1 MPKVKAFKRA
11 RRTISGIPSL
21 SSFEK
26 KKSDMS
32 PYELRK
38 IIRKELSNELE
49 EKHACCD
56 YQNIAIQR
64 NIPSGIVFNADEIGS
79 TGNFYKILPEI
90 SQSVAGETG
99 RAYNTRIGNEIT
111 LKEIDLHGFLS
122 HADDAVQDISL
133 PNSRLAVRVMILRAK
148 QINDGEVLFNNMPT
162 DTFLCFGNWD
172 ATGNAGPSNF
182 GGFVLDPFRDI
193 NRDTFSVRYDETF
206 QIESPVVI
214 TGLTATTAGVIPATT
229 KVFRHKLKFG
239 TNGLKLKYSEEADL
253 EPNNFPYFL
262 CVGYSSTTG
271 TTGPENGKVRM
282 TLSCVGTYTDA

>member
-1 MPKVKAFKRA
+1 MPQSAKRA
-11 RRTISGIPSL
+11 RRTVSSLPSL
-21 SSFEK
+21 KDFKFPEK
-26 KKSDMS
+26 KGMS

-64 NIPSGIVFNADEIGS
+64 NIPSGVVFNADEIGS

-90 SQSVAGETG
+90 TQSITGETG

-111 LKEIDLHGFLS
+111 LKEIDLKGFLS
-122 HADDAVQDISL
+122 HADDATNDISL

-148 QINDGEVLFNNMPT
+148 EINDGQLLFNNMPT
-162 DTFLCFGNWD
+162 DTLLRFGNWD
-172 ATGNAGPSNF
+172 STGNAGPTNF
-182 GGFVLDPFRDI
+182 GGFVLDPFRDL
-193 NRDTFSVRYDETF
+193 NRDTFSVRYDQTF
-206 QIESPVVI
+206 QVDAPVLI
-214 TGLTATTAGVIPATT
+214 GGLSSTTAGVIPSTT
-229 KVFRHKLKFG
+229 KFWQHKLKFG
-239 TNGLKLKYSEEADL
+239 DKGLKLKYSQETDL

-271 TTGPENGKVRM
+271 TTGPENNKVRM

>member
-1 MPKVKAFKRA
+1 MPASKRA
-11 RRTISGIPSL
+11 RRTISGVPAVKAYASPM
-21 SSFEK
+21 K
-26 KKSDMS
+26 KDMS
-32 PYELRK
+32 PSELRK

-49 EKHACCD
+49 EKHGICE

-64 NIPSGIVFNADEIGS
+64 NIPSGVVFNADEIGS

-90 SQSVAGETG
+90 SQSVTGETG

-122 HADDAVQDISL
+122 HVDDVTNDISL

-148 QINDGEVLFNNMPT
+148 EINDGQLLFNNMPT
-162 DTFLCFGNWD
+162 DTLLRFGNWD
-172 ATGNAGPSNF
+172 STGNAGPSNF

-206 QIESPVVI
+206 QIEAPVLIGGASSV
-214 TGLTATTAGVIPATT
+214 TAGVIPSTT
-229 KVFRHKLKFG
+229 KFFRHKLKFG
-239 TNGLKLKYSEEADL
+239 SKGLKLKYSQESDL

-271 TTGPENGKVRM
+271 TTGPENNKVRM

>member
-1 MPKVKAFKRA
+1 MPKAYKRA
-11 RRTISGIPSL
+11 RRTISGLPSL
-21 SSFEK
+21 SSFSESK
-26 KKSDMS
+26 KKDMS
-32 PYELRK
+32 PSELRK
-38 IIRKELSNELE
+38 IIRKELNNEIE
-49 EKHACCD
+49 EKHGICE

-64 NIPSGIVFNADEIGS
+64 NIPSGVVFNADEIGS

-90 SQSVAGETG
+90 SQSVTGETG

-122 HADDAVQDISL
+122 HADDVTNDISL

-148 QINDGEVLFNNMPT
+148 EVNDGKLLFDNMPT
-162 DTFLCFGNWD
+162 DTLLRFGNWD

-193 NRDTFSVRYDETF
+193 NRDTFSVRFDETY
-206 QIESPVVI
+206 QIEAPVLIGGASSV
-214 TGLTATTAGVIPATT
+214 TAGVIPSTT
-229 KVFRHKLKFG
+229 KFFRHKLKFG
-239 TNGLKLKYSEEADL
+239 ANGLKLKYSQESDL

-271 TTGPENGKVRM
+271 TSGPENDKVRM

>member
-1 MPKVKAFKRA
+1 MPQAHKRA
-11 RRTISGIPSL
+11 RRTISGLPSL
-21 SSFEK
+21 SSFSDNK
-26 KKSDMS
+26 KKDMS
-32 PYELRK
+32 PSELRK

-49 EKHACCD
+49 EKHGICE

-64 NIPSGIVFNADEIGS
+64 NIPSGVVFNADEIGS

-90 SQSVAGETG
+90 SQSVTGETG

-122 HADDAVQDISL
+122 HADDVTNDISL

-148 QINDGEVLFNNMPT
+148 EINDGQLLFNNMPT
-162 DTFLCFGNWD
+162 DTLLRFGNWD

-193 NRDTFSVRYDETF
+193 NRDTFSVRFDETY
-206 QIESPVVI
+206 QIEAPVLIAGSSSV
-214 TGLTATTAGVIPATT
+214 TAGVIPSTT

-239 TNGLKLKYSEEADL
+239 SKGLKLKYSQESDL

-271 TTGPENGKVRM
+271 TSGPENDKVRM